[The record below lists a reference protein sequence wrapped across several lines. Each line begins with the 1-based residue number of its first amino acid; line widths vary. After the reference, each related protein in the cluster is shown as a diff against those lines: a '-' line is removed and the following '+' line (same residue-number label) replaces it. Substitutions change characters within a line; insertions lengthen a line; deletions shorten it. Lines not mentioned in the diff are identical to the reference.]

1 MHSFQFF
8 HHAHNSMSTSSNI
21 LEYAEITML
30 SKNTEKMTK
39 QPIKTFF
46 ASLKICYEDTA
57 EERNWN

>member
-1 MHSFQFF
+1 
-8 HHAHNSMSTSSNI
+8 MSTSSNI